1 MLFCAGPHPWER
13 QAGDGNASIGH
24 HQEKAMSDSAI
35 PSSFSILISG
45 LSFLES
51 PRWRAG
57 RLWLSDFYTHQV
69 IACDMVGR
77 VEKIAELPHQ
87 PSGLGWLPDGRL
99 LVVSMR
105 DRKLMRREA
114 HGRLLVVS
122 MRDRKLMRR
131 EADGRLLVHA
141 DLSALAG
148 GHANDMAVDR
158 HGNAYV
164 GNFGF
169 DLMGGGPVRS
179 AQLARVAPDGQVVAV
194 AYDLRFPNGIVITPD
209 GQTLIVAETLG
220 NRLSAFATADDGSMG
235 ARADWAKF
243 GPLPEGS
250 DLQAVKEQIEVAPDG
265 VALDDA
271 GAVWLADA
279 IGPRVLRVARGGR
292 VLQEVSTGR
301 AMRAYASALGG
312 PDGRTLFLCVAP
324 DSDEQAR
331 KAAREAAVWYL
342 PVNVAGGG
350 GGGGGG
356 GVGGV
361 GGGVGGGGFG
371 AAGRGGA
378 RRRAPGSAGQP
389 RRQRPARMAALAHQ
403 FLRHRGGDD
412 APALLAALGAE
423 VDDPVGLGDHVQV
436 MLYDHHAVAGID
448 QAVQHADQL
457 VDIGHVQAHR
467 GFVQHVEGVRRFL
480 PPAGDVVAHLAQFG
494 HQFDAL
500 RLAPAERGRGLAE
513 CQITQAHVLQ

>member
-1 MLFCAGPHPWER
+1 MTATICKQMLVCAGPHPWER

-24 HQEKAMSDSAI
+24 HQEKAMNDSAI
-35 PSSFSILISG
+35 PSAFSILISG

-69 IACDMVGR
+69 IACDMAGR

-87 PSGLGWLPDGRL
+87 PSGLGWLPD
-99 LVVSMR
+99 
-105 DRKLMRREA
+105 
-114 HGRLLVVS
+114 GRLLVVS

-169 DLMGGGPVRS
+169 DLMGGGSVRS

-220 NRLSAFATADDGSMG
+220 NRLSAFAIADDGSLG

-250 DLQAVKEQIEVAPDG
+250 DLPAVKEQIEVAPDG

-271 GAVWLADA
+271 GAVWL
-279 IGPRVLRVARGGR
+279 GGGLWPRGVRGGR
-292 VLQEVSTGR
+292 GGR
-301 AMRAYASALGG
+301 
-312 PDGRTLFLCVAP
+312 
-324 DSDEQAR
+324 
-331 KAAREAAVWYL
+331 
-342 PVNVAGGG
+342 GGG

-356 GVGGV
+356 GGRA
-361 GGGVGGGGFG
+361 GGGDAGVCLR
-371 AAGRGGA
+371 AGR
-378 RRRAPGSAGQP
+378 PGWP
-389 RRQRPARMAALAHQ
+389 
-403 FLRHRGGDD
+403 
-412 APALLAALGAE
+412 
-423 VDDPVGLGDHVQV
+423 
-436 MLYDHHAVAGID
+436 HAVS
-448 QAVQHADQL
+448 
-457 VDIGHVQAHR
+457 
-467 GFVQHVEGVRRFL
+467 VRCAR
-480 PPAGDVVAHLAQFG
+480 P
-494 HQFDAL
+494 
-500 RLAPAERGRGLAE
+500 
-513 CQITQAHVLQ
+513 

>member
-1 MLFCAGPHPWER
+1 MLVCAGPHPWER

-24 HQEKAMSDSAI
+24 HQEKAMNDSAI
-35 PSSFSILISG
+35 PSAFSILISG

-57 RLWLSDFYTHQV
+57 RIWLSVFYTLYELAGD
-69 IACDMVGR
+69 IA
-77 VEKIAELPHQ
+77 
-87 PSGLGWLPDGRL
+87 GWLGDGWL
-99 LVVSMR
+99 VVVSMG
-105 DRKLMRREA
+105 DRR
-114 HGRLLVVS
+114 
-122 MRDRKLMRR
+122 LMRR

-169 DLMGGGPVRS
+169 DLMGGGSVRS

-220 NRLSAFATADDGSMG
+220 NRLSAFAIADDGSLG

-250 DLQAVKEQIEVAPDG
+250 DLQAVKEQIEVAPAG
-265 VALDDA
+265 VARDDA

-279 IGPRVLRVARGGR
+279 IGHRVLRVARGGR

-342 PVNVAGGG
+342 PVNVPAAGWAAAGAPAPAMAAGGAG
-350 GGGGGG
+350 GT
-356 GVGGV
+356 
-361 GGGVGGGGFG
+361 G
-371 AAGRGGA
+371 ADRRRLCAAWPGGA
-378 RRRAPGSAGQP
+378 LRRAPGSAGQH

-423 VDDPVGLGDHVQV
+423 VDDP
-436 MLYDHHAVAGID
+436 
-448 QAVQHADQL
+448 
-457 VDIGHVQAHR
+457 
-467 GFVQHVEGVRRFL
+467 
-480 PPAGDVVAHLAQFG
+480 
-494 HQFDAL
+494 
-500 RLAPAERGRGLAE
+500 
-513 CQITQAHVLQ
+513 